1 MRRPCL
7 GMRATW
13 TLIATLLLALPL
25 AASSNPPGAPAAAT
39 GVPFASLPCPEA
51 LAENVTCHAVREA
64 QGAVILVAMPREW
77 NQRLVVHA
85 HGGPRLGDPELADS
99 LEDLARFAVMVREG
113 YAWVGSSYRRGGYGV
128 RVAAED
134 VEQSRRM
141 FIAQWGAPQRTLLHG
156 QSWGGNVAAKLAELH
171 ALDDQGQPRYDAVLT
186 TNGVLSGGTRAYG
199 FRADLRA
206 VYQYYCRNHPAPDE
220 PSYPLWMGLP
230 EGSSMDR
237 ATLEK
242 RVNACT
248 GLDRSPG
255 RRTPRQSAALRDI
268 LAVTGIR
275 EDTLVAHL
283 AWGTFHFRDLV
294 QRHLGGRNPF
304 DNRQVRYAGSTD
316 DEALNAGV
324 ERFDADPIALA
335 RLGYDADLS
344 GLIVLPTLT
353 MHAAADPVV
362 SPSAQH
368 AYATV
373 VAMAGRSALLA
384 QVRTDESDHSR
395 PSDATV
401 STALR
406 GLERWLDT
414 GVAPDVDDL
423 QQDCLAQ
430 AGSRAD
436 CRFLALGHDDG
447 AR

>member
-1 MRRPCL
+1 MRRLRL
-7 GMRATW
+7 GVA
-13 TLIATLLLALPL
+13 ALLL
-25 AASSNPPGAPAAAT
+25 AASSNPVQARAAT
-39 GVPFASLPCPEA
+39 TGIPFAEVPCPQT
-51 LAENVTCHAVREA
+51 LAEHATCHAVREA
-64 QGAVILVAMPREW
+64 RGAVVLVAMPREW

-171 ALDDQGQPRYDAVLT
+171 ALDDEGRPRYDAILT

-230 EGSSMDR
+230 EGSTMDR
-237 ATLEK
+237 AMLGE

-248 GLDRSPG
+248 GLDRSPE
-255 RRTPRQSAALRDI
+255 RRTAEQSAALRDI

-275 EDTLVAHL
+275 EDTVVAHL

-294 QRHLGGRNPF
+294 QRHLDGRNPF
-304 DNRQVRYAGSTD
+304 DNRQVRYVGSAD
-316 DEALNAGV
+316 DAALNAGV
-324 ERFDADPIALA
+324 ERFDADPVALA

-344 GLIVLPTLT
+344 GLIVLPMLT
-353 MHAAADPVV
+353 MHAAGDPVV

-368 AYATV
+368 VYAAV
-373 VAMAGRSALLA
+373 VASAGRSALLV

-414 GVAPDVDDL
+414 GVAPDVEAL

-430 AGSRAD
+430 AASRAD
-436 CRFLALGHDDG
+436 CRFLALGLDTG

>member
-7 GMRATW
+7 GLA
-13 TLIATLLLALPL
+13 ALLMALPA
-25 AASSNPPGAPAAAT
+25 AASSTPTEARAAT
-39 GVPFASLPCPEA
+39 TGIPFASVPCPEA
-51 LAENVTCHAVREA
+51 LSEHASCHAVREA
-64 QGAVILVAMPREW
+64 RGAVVLVAMPRAW

-85 HGGPRLGDPELADS
+85 HGGPRLGKPALAET
-99 LEDLARFAVMVREG
+99 LEDLSRFAVMVREG

-141 FIAQWGAPQRTLLHG
+141 FEAQWGAPQRTLLHG

-171 ALDDQGQPRYDAVLT
+171 ALDDEGQPRYDAVLT

-206 VYQYYCRNHPAPDE
+206 VYQYYCGNHPAEGEPD
-220 PSYPLWMGLP
+220 YPLWMGLP
-230 EGSSMDR
+230 EESPMDR
-237 ATLEK
+237 AQLEA

-248 GLDRSPG
+248 GLDRSPKQ
-255 RRTPRQSAALRDI
+255 RTPAQSAALRDI

-304 DNRQVRYAGSTD
+304 DNRQTRYVGSAD
-316 DEALNAGV
+316 DEALNTGV
-324 ERFDADPIALA
+324 ERFEADPIALA

-353 MHAAADPVV
+353 MHAAGDPVV

-368 AYATV
+368 AYAAV
-373 VAMAGRSALLA
+373 VAAAGRSTLLA

-395 PSDATV
+395 PSDASV

-414 GVAPDVDDL
+414 GVAPDVDAL
-423 QQDCLAQ
+423 QEECVAQ
-430 AGSRAD
+430 APTPAD
-436 CRFLALGHDDG
+436 CRFLALGRDEG
-447 AR
+447 SR